1 MKYDIR
7 TIDTP
12 TPSDEIKTSRLLNLY
27 REILEGK
34 EVQWNSSND
43 DHLDLQLSGL
53 VSNQKEYLLPISP
66 IHKKVFDLA
75 WTDECL
81 SKIIPI
87 WYREKLRGWTLSNSD
102 VSKRDRYYL
111 LYGEE
116 LQEAKEKYGVG
127 KDDQSFIN
135 KSERCLNSSK
145 DNLMHR
151 KLINLLE
158 PQKETI
164 VNRMIYWTSSD
175 RDIFNILIEQVNS
188 DDSNPLNP
196 WPDALP
202 LDIKEEELES
212 LVNTLVEDVIRKWK
226 EKDIFTTIHYK
237 VCQIKNEDNYLNL
250 LITYGKILD
259 KFSEIPL
266 VFAEGD
272 PHQKTL
278 LEDIKLIKKR
288 YSLSQ
293 NNYYLEVANPIYR
306 HIFNLYE
313 NDFKLYENEFNKSY
327 IGMMLPDRRGYGKKL
342 GMWLIT
348 QNQKYLLLA
357 EELEIIISHLG
368 NQQLSDEEHEFL
380 VKSQIRTSNSG
391 SEFLEQRLVQLVID
405 MQKNKKAINPQMM
418 LKKIF
423 EQIKP
428 KYVKC
433 IAIICNLL
441 DQHNNFI
448 NEGEEEKIIN
458 EVVEKF
464 SDRWQENEEGQHLQ
478 EIRDQIINHERSL
491 YLLLLY
497 QQILTENDQVNPTY
511 INSNDLEYLMGL
523 DLVVS
528 EEELKVSNKL
538 YKEVFDS
545 SFVTQEIENK
555 INSLVKSQWQFNNE
569 LKEETKQEVTDLITK
584 TSILLPLSTKTNNLE
599 RLISLILEWSKPDH
613 TLLKLLVNSITESQ
627 GRILLNDNNQEAR
640 KSFNNFVRMH
650 LTDNWQ
656 ENSSVDATINPRNIV
671 KSTIMP
677 TEKMIDQP
685 INPEISIDVLLE
697 RIMSKAESYLKAIIV
712 VNLQHGEVVENNYN
726 EDELDKSVY
735 KQVIGKGSGGVAIE
749 DFDTFIPHI
758 KALQKFSE
766 ERDVG
771 ELDYSIYAFTQG
783 LVIGAFLDIEG
794 TFYGIFYIAKS
805 GVSRGKLINMCEQT
819 IPQIKKAFQQDQDFT
834 VM

>member
-1 MKYDIR
+1 MNKNFDFCDYNPYFYGGSVNIEQYIYVKTYAHQQLYESLTRGELCCVFNARKTGKSSLKNSIQSKLAEDGYKCISLDLSMNALDPNQTMESWYYSFLTNVAIELEELEIKHHFSQKWFCEEKNNLGSLDKVTIFFKKLLSSCQYKFIIFLDEVDFVKQLPFSTDGFFAWIRGIHQKKSESHKKSQYERLNFCLLGVAKVSELIKNPEVTSFNLAKDIPLTGFSIEEALKFLITKQLKDKVENHEDVLKIVLKNTGGQPYLTLKLLNKIVSPETPPITQDSQKEQISKLIERYITDKKGEGYREHDYFGHIEKRIMKYDIR

-12 TPSDEIKTSRLLNLY
+12 TPSDEIKASRLLNLY

-34 EVQWNSSND
+34 KVKWNSSND

-75 WTDECL
+75 WTNECL
-81 SKIIPI
+81 SKIRPI

-102 VSKRDRYYL
+102 VSQRDRYYL

-135 KSERCLNSSK
+135 KSERCLDSGK
-145 DNLMHR
+145 DRLTHR

-158 PQKETI
+158 TQKETI

-226 EKDIFTTIHYK
+226 EKDIFTTIHDK

-259 KFSEIPL
+259 KFSESPL

-313 NDFKLYENEFNKSY
+313 NEFNLYEGEFNKSY
-327 IGMMLPDRRGYGKKL
+327 IGMMLPDRKGYGKGYGKKL

-348 QNQKYLLLA
+348 QNEEYLLLA

-368 NQQLSDEEHEFL
+368 NQQLSDKEHKFL
-380 VKSQIRTSNSG
+380 VKSQIRTSNSD
-391 SEFLEQRLVQLVID
+391 SEFLEQQLVQLVID
-405 MQKNKKAINPQMM
+405 MQKNPKASNPQMM
-418 LKKIF
+418 IKKIF

-428 KYVKC
+428 KYAKC

-448 NEGEEEKIIN
+448 NEGEEEKI
-458 EVVEKF
+458 F
-464 SDRWQENEEGQHLQ
+464 L
-478 EIRDQIINHERSL
+478 II
-491 YLLLLY
+491 
-497 QQILTENDQVNPTY
+497 I
-511 INSNDLEYLMGL
+511 
-523 DLVVS
+523 
-528 EEELKVSNKL
+528 
-538 YKEVFDS
+538 
-545 SFVTQEIENK
+545 
-555 INSLVKSQWQFNNE
+555 
-569 LKEETKQEVTDLITK
+569 
-584 TSILLPLSTKTNNLE
+584 
-599 RLISLILEWSKPDH
+599 
-613 TLLKLLVNSITESQ
+613 
-627 GRILLNDNNQEAR
+627 
-640 KSFNNFVRMH
+640 
-650 LTDNWQ
+650 
-656 ENSSVDATINPRNIV
+656 
-671 KSTIMP
+671 
-677 TEKMIDQP
+677 
-685 INPEISIDVLLE
+685 
-697 RIMSKAESYLKAIIV
+697 
-712 VNLQHGEVVENNYN
+712 
-726 EDELDKSVY
+726 
-735 KQVIGKGSGGVAIE
+735 
-749 DFDTFIPHI
+749 
-758 KALQKFSE
+758 
-766 ERDVG
+766 
-771 ELDYSIYAFTQG
+771 
-783 LVIGAFLDIEG
+783 
-794 TFYGIFYIAKS
+794 
-805 GVSRGKLINMCEQT
+805 
-819 IPQIKKAFQQDQDFT
+819 
-834 VM
+834 